1 VKVSVRARLTVWFC
15 LVFFCGAVALG
26 VSAYFSVR
34 ADCYS
39 VLDNE
44 LSVRAEGVQQ
54 FLSEHIKRLPIP
66 RMQQELSA
74 HVALKPAHLFIE
86 DEDDDQIYCGDAVSA
101 LCSSAAGSVQSGF
114 TTTSQQ
120 RILSVSR
127 IVKGSPYHIL
137 VASDLGFQTAILRHF
152 FYWLLVVAPVAL
164 ACSALGGYWL
174 SGRALKPIRGIIE
187 EALAIGEESLGL
199 RLGVPKTGDEVQLL
213 SETLN
218 GMLSRIERAFR
229 QVTEITTNASH
240 ELRTPVAVIRT
251 SAEIALLNAKPTVDS
266 HRKALFQICA
276 EAEKST
282 RLLDSMLMLARAES
296 GVQPLHFAGLSL
308 KKSVDQALETCRL
321 SAEAKKIDLLC
332 EEDRLN
338 IQLSA
343 DSGHL
348 NRLWILLLDNAI
360 KYTPH
365 GGRVTVRM
373 MLNPE
378 SEPVCEIS
386 DNGIGIESK
395 DLPNIFDRFYRTE
408 SARLTNE
415 VGSGL
420 GLAIARKI
428 AEAHRASIGV
438 SSVRGVGSVF
448 RVTFNTQSP
457 VDSSMSKSAATSER
471 CAIATQ

>member
-1 VKVSVRARLTVWFC
+1 MKVSVRARLTVWFS
-15 LVFFCGAVALG
+15 LVFFCGVVVLG
-26 VSAYFSVR
+26 ISAYFSVR
-34 ADCYS
+34 ANCYT

-44 LSVRAEGVQQ
+44 LSVRVDGVQE

-66 RMQQELSA
+66 RVQQDLSV
-74 HVALKPAHLFIE
+74 HVTLKPAYLFIE
-86 DEDDDQIYCGDAVSA
+86 DEDNDHLYCGYAVSA
-101 LCSSAAGSVQSGF
+101 LCSAAAGSVPSGF
-114 TTTSQQ
+114 TASPQQ
-120 RILSVSR
+120 RILSVTR
-127 IVKGSPYHIL
+127 IVQGSPYHIL
-137 VASDLGFQTAILRHF
+137 VASDLGFETAILRHF
-152 FYWLLVVAPVAL
+152 FFWLLIVAPVAL

-174 SGRALKPIRGIIE
+174 SGRALKPIRGIIG
-187 EALAIGEESLGL
+187 EALAIGEEGIGL

-218 GMLSRIERAFR
+218 EMLGRIERAFH

-296 GVQPLHFAGLSL
+296 GVQPLRFAEFSL

-321 SAEAKKIDLLC
+321 SAEAKRIELLC

-338 IQLSA
+338 IQVWA

-360 KYTPH
+360 KYTSG
-365 GGRVTVRM
+365 GGRVSVRM
-373 MLNPE
+373 MLNAG

-408 SARLTNE
+408 NAKLTNE

-428 AEAHRASIGV
+428 AEVHHASIGV
-438 SSVRGVGSVF
+438 SSVQGVGSVF
-448 RVTFNTQSP
+448 RVTFKTQNP
-457 VDSSMSKSAATSER
+457 PASSTRKSAIASER

>member
-1 VKVSVRARLTVWFC
+1 MRVSVRARLTVWFS
-15 LVFFCGAVALG
+15 LVFFCGVVVLG

-34 ADCYS
+34 VNCYS

-44 LSVRAEGVQQ
+44 LSVRVDGVQQ
-54 FLSEHIKRLPIP
+54 FLSEHINRLPIP
-66 RMQQELSA
+66 RVQQDLSV
-74 HVALKPAHLFIE
+74 HVALKPAYLFIE
-86 DEDDDQIYCGDAVSA
+86 DEDGDQLYCGYAVSA
-101 LCSSAAGSVQSGF
+101 LCSSASGSVPSGF
-114 TTTSQQ
+114 TANRQQ
-120 RILSVSR
+120 RILSVTR
-127 IVKGSPYHIL
+127 IVKGSKYHIL
-137 VASDLGFQTAILRHF
+137 VASDMGFQTAILRHF
-152 FYWLLVVAPVAL
+152 FYWLLIVAPVAL

-174 SGRALKPIRGIIE
+174 SGRALKPIRGIID
-187 EALAIGEESLGL
+187 EALAIGEESLGV

-218 GMLSRIERAFR
+218 GMLGRIERAFR

-296 GVQPLHFAGLSL
+296 GVQPLRFAELSL

-338 IQLSA
+338 IQLCA

-360 KYTPH
+360 KYTPD
-365 GGRVTVRM
+365 GGRVSVRV
-373 MLNPE
+373 MLNNE

-395 DLPNIFDRFYRTE
+395 DLSNIFDRFYRTE
-408 SARLTNE
+408 SAKLTNE

-428 AEAHRASIGV
+428 AEVHRASIEV

-448 RVTFNTQSP
+448 RVTFKILNSP
-457 VDSSMSKSAATSER
+457 ASSISKSSVALEHR
-471 CAIATQ
+471 AIATQ

>member
-1 VKVSVRARLTVWFC
+1 MTMSVRARLTVWFS
-15 LVFFCGAVALG
+15 LVFFCGVVVLG

-34 ADCYS
+34 ANCYS
-39 VLDNE
+39 VRDGE
-44 LSVRAEGVQQ
+44 LSVRADGVQE
-54 FLSEHIKRLPIP
+54 FLSEHVKRLPIP
-66 RMQQELSA
+66 RMQQELSV
-74 HVALKPAHLFIE
+74 HVALKPDYLFIE
-86 DEDDDQIYCGDAVSA
+86 DEDGHELYCGHAVNA
-101 LCSSAAGSVQSGF
+101 LCSATSASVSGGF
-114 TTTSQQ
+114 TTSPQQ
-120 RILSVSR
+120 RVLSVTR

-174 SGRALKPIRGIIE
+174 SGRALKPIRGIIDQ
-187 EALAIGEESLGL
+187 ALAIGEENLGL

-218 GMLSRIERAFR
+218 GMLGRIERAFR

-251 SAEIALLNAKPTVDS
+251 SAEIALLNARPTVDS
-266 HRKALFQICA
+266 HRKALVQICA

-296 GVQPLHFAGLSL
+296 GVQPLRFAELLL
-308 KKSVDQALETCRL
+308 KKSVDQALETCRMA
-321 SAEAKKIDLLC
+321 AEAKRINLLC
-332 EEDRLN
+332 EEDRMN
-338 IQLSA
+338 IHVMA

-360 KYTPH
+360 KYTPD
-365 GGRVTVRM
+365 GGRISVRM
-373 MLNPE
+373 LLSTE

-395 DLPNIFDRFYRTE
+395 DLPNIFNRFYRTE
-408 SARLTNE
+408 GAKLKND

-420 GLAIARKI
+420 GLAIASKI
-428 AEAHRASIGV
+428 AEVHHAYIGV
-438 SSVRGVGSVF
+438 SSVQGVGSVF
-448 RVTFNTQSP
+448 RVTFKTQNP
-457 VDSSMSKSAATSER
+457 PASSTRKSAVASER
-471 CAIATQ
+471 CAIAPR